1 MTDKNYR
8 GDVEEDGITFQEMM
22 DAYEFDARRLR
33 PGEKIDAKIVK
44 ITDEWIFID
53 LSEKSEGYIDRTEL
67 TDEEGNLSVME
78 GDTITVYF
86 LSSKNSEKLFTTKL
100 GNTPMAGDHLEEAF
114 KNEIPVEGTIEKEVK
129 GGFEVKIAGSFRAF
143 CPYSQTCIDKNET
156 GADYV
161 GRRLQF
167 AIIEFG
173 DKGRNVVLSR
183 RPIIEAEKKKE
194 KEALKEILYEGM
206 MVEGNV
212 ASIRNFGA
220 FIDLGAL
227 QGLLPVSEI
236 GWGRVD
242 DINEILSVGEQ
253 IAVKIIAI
261 DWERERISLSLK
273 ATMPDPWEEVEKKY
287 PEGSV
292 HSGEIVRLTKF
303 GAFVM
308 LEPGIDGLV
317 HISQIGKGK
326 KIKHPSDVLEL
337 KQAVS
342 VVVERV
348 DREHKRISLRFSD
361 QHTTTTTEEEL
372 KEQFSTY
379 RDNTTTSMGTLGDIL
394 KSKLSKK

>member
-1 MTDKNYR
+1 
-8 GDVEEDGITFQEMM
+8 
-22 DAYEFDARRLR
+22 
-33 PGEKIDAKIVK
+33 
-44 ITDEWIFID
+44 
-53 LSEKSEGYIDRTEL
+53 
-67 TDEEGNLSVME
+67 
-78 GDTITVYF
+78 
-86 LSSKNSEKLFTTKL
+86 
-100 GNTPMAGDHLEEAF
+100 
-114 KNEIPVEGTIEKEVK
+114 
-129 GGFEVKIAGSFRAF
+129 
-143 CPYSQTCIDKNET
+143 
-156 GADYV
+156 
-161 GRRLQF
+161 
-167 AIIEFG
+167 
-173 DKGRNVVLSR
+173 
-183 RPIIEAEKKKE
+183 
-194 KEALKEILYEGM
+194 M
-206 MVEGNV
+206 MVKGNV

-303 GAFVM
+303 GAFVT

-337 KQAVS
+337 KQLFPLWWNGSIGNISGYRCAFPIS
-342 VVVERV
+342 IRQL
-348 DREHKRISLRFSD
+348 RLKR
-361 QHTTTTTEEEL
+361 
-372 KEQFSTY
+372 
-379 RDNTTTSMGTLGDIL
+379 N
-394 KSKLSKK
+394 